1 MGGPSAAGSYGG
13 SRSWPWL
20 VGMGL
25 TLVVGLGAGLGLGR
39 ALSPGQPPSAPGRPA
54 TAAVLGVGASRVVAG
69 VPVRYPHTPRGAAE
83 AAANYL
89 AVLGGPL
96 LLDQAKLD
104 AAIDEMAEP
113 RLRAELKRQSRIGLQ
128 YAEQA
133 WGVMT
138 DVQQGRRVLSTTTPI
153 AYRLVSYSAEEAKV
167 SVWWMGNVGAASR
180 QRLIALFGISSATL
194 GWDDGDW
201 RLRAYD
207 SGTSSGDVV
216 PALLQSPTP
225 TDGIPA
231 QLDGYV
237 PYGSES

>member
-1 MGGPSAAGSYGG
+1 MGGPSASGVYGQG
-13 SRSWPWL
+13 GRSWLWL

-25 TLVVGLGAGLGLGR
+25 ALVIGLGVGLGLGHEVG
-39 ALSPGQPPSAPGRPA
+39 SGPSSQPG
-54 TAAVLGVGASRVVAG
+54 TTAVLGIGASRIVAG
-69 VPVRYPHTPRGAAE
+69 VPVGYPHTPQGAAE
-83 AAANYL
+83 AAGNYL

-113 RLRAELKRQSRIGLQ
+113 QLRAELKRQSRIGLQ

-138 DVQQGRRVLSTTTPI
+138 AVRQGRRVLSATTPI

-216 PALLQSPTP
+216 PALLQLPTP